1 MVAVEIDPRKVELAA
16 HNAKVYG
23 VEDRIEFVVGDFFR
37 LAPFLKVCLLSSAG
51 RIQFEKLWEFVKALM
66 TSIEALSL

>member
-16 HNAKVYG
+16 HNARIYG

-37 LAPFLKVCLLSSAG
+37 LAPFLKVHIH
-51 RIQFEKLWEFVKALM
+51 IQSVTEQD
-66 TSIEALSL
+66 

>member
-23 VEDRIEFVVGDFFR
+23 VEDRIQFVVGDFFR
-37 LAPFLKVCLLSSAG
+37 LAPFLKVCLFSSAG
-51 RIQFEKLWEFVKALM
+51 RIQF
-66 TSIEALSL
+66 